1 MPELPEVET
10 VARGL
15 RETILNKTIA
25 SVSVTSDKINADN
38 SPGWSDRL
46 IDKTFIDVRRR
57 GKNILVDLTGNLTL
71 WVHLRMTGH
80 FYYLPETR
88 PIDKHDHIVFRLK
101 DDTHDLRFN
110 DYRKFGRVRLY
121 PTDRI
126 LQQRGLQDLGPEPLE
141 ITVEQFVSLM
151 KSTRR
156 MIKTALLDQTFIAG
170 LGNIYADE
178 SLFEARLNPKR
189 LTDSISPKKLKE
201 LHGIIQRLLKKAIS
215 KMGTSVDTFAGI
227 NGDAGGFQKYLKVYG
242 IRREQCTRCGSGLRH
257 EKIGSRTAHYCPRCQ
272 RLR

>member
-15 RETILNKTIA
+15 RDTILNKTVA
-25 SVSVTSDKINADN
+25 AVSVTSVKINDDN
-38 SPGWSDRL
+38 DPGWAERL
-46 IDKTFIDVRRR
+46 VGKTFIGVRRR
-57 GKNILVDLTGNLTL
+57 GKNILIDLSGNLTL

-80 FYYLPETR
+80 FYYLPHNR
-88 PIDKHDHIVFRLK
+88 PLDKHDHIVFRLK
-101 DDTHDLRFN
+101 NDTHDLRFN

-126 LQQRGLQDLGPEPLE
+126 LEQPGLADLGPEPLE
-141 ITVEQFVSLM
+141 ISADDFVALV

-156 MIKTALLDQTFIAG
+156 MIKPALLDQTFIAG

-178 SLFEARLNPKR
+178 SLFAARINPRR
-189 LTDSISPKKLKE
+189 LTDSISAKKLAE
-201 LHGIIQRLLKKAIS
+201 LHGIIQKLLKKAIRN
-215 KMGTSVDTFAGI
+215 MGTSVDTFAGI

-242 IRREQCTRCGSGLRH
+242 NGRERCSRCGHRLRH
-257 EKIGSRTAHYCPRCQ
+257 EKIGSRTAHYCPYCQ
-272 RLR
+272 KMR